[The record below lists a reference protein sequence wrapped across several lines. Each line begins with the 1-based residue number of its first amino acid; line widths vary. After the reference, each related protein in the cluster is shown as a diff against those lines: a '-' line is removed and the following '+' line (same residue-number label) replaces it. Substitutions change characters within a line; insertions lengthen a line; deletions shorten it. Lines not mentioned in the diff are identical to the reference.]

1 MSRVF
6 PDWRLMKHA
15 LLSVFLLSGL
25 VSFAAPL
32 GIYQHGTV
40 IRMHMGN
47 CAPTHR
53 GFVASF
59 GGPQIQ
65 VDETCPEYTLVS
77 EKVVFVIVGK
87 SSNQLIP
94 LAETIDFRVHKNEL
108 AVRVDDARHESKFV
122 IKEMVLRTQWD
133 LVQKHIEQQMS
144 AETNRPLEGALVLKT
159 R

>member
-1 MSRVF
+1 
-6 PDWRLMKHA
+6 MKHA
-15 LLSVFLLSGL
+15 LLAVLLLSGL
-25 VSFAAPL
+25 FSFAAPL
-32 GIYQHGTV
+32 GIYQQGTV
-40 IRMHMGN
+40 IRMHMGD
-47 CAPTHR
+47 CAPTRR

-59 GGPQIQ
+59 GGQQVQ
-65 VDETCPEYTLVS
+65 VDQTCPEYTLVS
-77 EKVVFVIVGK
+77 DKVVFVIVGK

-144 AETNRPLEGALVLKT
+144 ADSNRPLDGALVLKT

>member
-1 MSRVF
+1 
-6 PDWRLMKHA
+6 MKRT
-15 LLSVFLLSGL
+15 LLAAFLLCSFF
-25 VSFAAPL
+25 SFAAPL

-40 IRMHMGN
+40 IRMHMGD
-47 CAPTHR
+47 CTPTRR

-59 GGPQIQ
+59 GGSQVQ
-65 VDETCPEYTLVS
+65 VDETCPEYTLLS

-133 LVQKHIEQQMS
+133 LVQKHLEERMR
-144 AETNRPLEGALVLKT
+144 AESNQPLDAALVSKT

>member
-1 MSRVF
+1 
-6 PDWRLMKHA
+6 MKRA
-15 LLSVFLLSGL
+15 LLAIFLLSPGL
-25 VSFAAPL
+25 SFAAPL
-32 GIYQHGTV
+32 GIYQQGTV

-59 GGPQIQ
+59 GGPQVQ
-65 VDETCPEYTLVS
+65 VDETCPEYTLLS

-108 AVRVDDARHESKFV
+108 AVRIDDARHESKFV
-122 IKEMVLRTQWD
+122 IKEMVLRAQWD
-133 LVQKHIEQQMS
+133 LVQKHIEQEMTAGS
-144 AETNRPLEGALVLKT
+144 HPPRDSALVLT
-159 R
+159 NR